1 MVQYRRI
8 EIPYGEEQISFS
20 VPEENLKGVYIPHK
34 VAPVADVAAE
44 IIRALSNPVA
54 SPSLTELARGSKHVV
69 IVADDMTR
77 PTPTDIILP
86 EVLDA
91 INAAGVA
98 DDAIQLLIAL
108 GTHRKMTAKEI
119 EVKYGSVVPRR
130 IQVVNHDAFDPEV
143 LVQMGTTQ
151 GGIPVMLNRMV
162 VGADLVLGI
171 GSIVPH
177 HIPGFSGGAKII
189 QPGICGMQTTGEVH
203 LLSVRSCDLSMLGI
217 LENEVRH
224 EMEAIAERA
233 GLHAIL
239 NTVLDAEGRVVKA
252 VFGDPRAAFREGV
265 EQSRRVYGVSVKNKT
280 DIVIAG
286 SHPCDIEFWQAHK
299 CLYAAECCV
308 REGGTIIIVTPCPE
322 GVAVTHPEMV
332 QFAGRSLG
340 EIDAMV
346 RSGEIKDVVAGAL
359 AMAWANTRRRAR
371 ICLVSSGISDK
382 DAKAV
387 SFTPFATVDEALEDA
402 LARHGQQA
410 LVCVLP
416 YAPDT
421 LPLIN

>member
-1 MVQYRRI
+1 MVQYKRI
-8 EIPYGEEQISFS
+8 EIPYGEERISFS
-20 VPEENLKGVYIPHK
+20 VPEENLKGVYAPYK
-34 VAPVADVAAE
+34 VTPVVDVAAE
-44 IIRALSNPVA
+44 VSRALSNPVA
-54 SPSLTELARGSKHVV
+54 APSLTDLARGVKRIV
-69 IVADDMTR
+69 IVADDITR

-98 DDAIQLLIAL
+98 DDAVQLLIAL
-108 GTHRKMTAKEI
+108 GTHRKMTAGEI
-119 EVKYGSVVPRR
+119 EIKYGSAVTRR
-130 IQVVNHDAFDPEV
+130 IQVINHDAFDHKV

-151 GGIPVMLNRMV
+151 AGIPVMLNRLV
-162 VGADLVLGI
+162 VDADLLLGI
-171 GSIVPH
+171 GTIVPH

-189 QPGICGMQTTGEVH
+189 QPGICGVQTTGEVH

-217 LENEVRH
+217 LENKVRH
-224 EMEAIAERA
+224 EMEAIADRA
-233 GLHAIL
+233 GLRAIL
-239 NTVLDAEGRVVKA
+239 NTVLDADGRVVKA

-265 EQSRRVYGVSVKNKT
+265 ELSRRVYGVAVAKKT

-299 CLYAAECCV
+299 SLYAAERCV
-308 REGGTIIIVTPCPE
+308 RDGGTIIVVTPCPE

-332 QFAGRSLG
+332 QFAGRSLE

-346 RSGEIKDVVAGAL
+346 RSGEIEDSVAGAL

-387 SFTPFATVDEALEDA
+387 NFTPFATVDEALEDS
-402 LARHGQQA
+402 LTRHGQQA
-410 LVCVLP
+410 SVCVLP

-421 LPLIN
+421 LPLLS